1 MGGHRALHGRRGYGW
16 LAGCCSVPVSAAA
29 GIMQRVPLSPQEYR
43 VTPAFPGSVAR
54 AEPGPCCPLLR
65 GYVRLGAWVCGPPAH
80 DTAFGTADFF
90 VLLSMANA
98 DPRYLRH
105 FLGEQA

>member
-1 MGGHRALHGRRGYGW
+1 MVAGGYNW
-16 LAGCCSVPVSAAA
+16 LAGCCSVSVSSAA

-43 VTPAFPGSVAR
+43 VTPRRPWRGDPSSAQTVLP
-54 AEPGPCCPLLR
+54 PLLR
-65 GYVRLGAWVCGPPAH
+65 GYVRLGAWVCGPPA
-80 DTAFGTADFF
+80 DDPDFGTADFF

-105 FLGEQA
+105 FLGDQA